1 MIKWFLVA
9 QCYAESY
16 MQTLPSQI
24 SQLNDI
30 VAKHWGIRELRPLQ
44 EPAMCSVLEGRDS
57 LVVMPTGGGKSL
69 CFQAPAVLRG
79 DTTVVISP
87 LISLMKDQVDGL
99 IASGIA
105 AIQLNSSQTP
115 EERAQHERNILN
127 GNVRLLFVSP
137 ERLVQTDMQDLLR
150 KIDVRTFAIDEAHCI
165 SHWGHDFRPE
175 YRQMRMLKTMFPKA
189 SVHAYTATATEQVRT
204 DIIQQLG
211 LKDPAIL
218 VGNFDRA
225 NLSYRIISRRGG
237 TLKQVLSVIDRHK
250 KEGGII
256 YCIRRAEVDELTKD
270 LKAAGI
276 KAMAYHAGMT
286 AQERSQT
293 QEAFSEEHCDVVVAT
308 VAFGMGIDRSNV
320 RYVLHTAMPKSLEAY
335 QQETGRAGRDGLE
348 AECVLLHSG
357 ADVFTW
363 KAIMQ
368 KAASEQ
374 NQGQYQYQEN
384 DLSYLETANEH
395 LHLMDRYCRGAAC
408 RHSLLVAHFG
418 QSYDKDNCGA
428 CDICLGETVE
438 VEGAL
443 VIAQKILSCV
453 ARLKEKYGI
462 GYVAAVLRGE
472 NSQEIRARGGQS
484 ISTYGML
491 KEYHVNDLR
500 DWMYQLIS
508 QEVLVQENI
517 EYDFG
522 RSVPILKLNGGSWQV
537 MRGQRT
543 NIRLLKPAERKKGE
557 RTKLSK
563 AETGSWDGVDRD
575 LFESMRELRRQI
587 ADERRVPPYII
598 FPDSTL
604 RELARI
610 RPSSLERMRMVSGIG
625 DSKLRDLGQ
634 TFLDVVLSYSK
645 ATGAPLDV

>member
-1 MIKWFLVA
+1 MIYLGTSLQA
-9 QCYAESY
+9 SPDYL
-16 MQTLPSQI
+16 MQTMPTPI
-24 SQLNDI
+24 PQLREL

-99 IASGIA
+99 ISSGIA

-115 EERAQHERNILN
+115 EERQQHEKDIIS
-127 GNVRLLFVSP
+127 GKVRLLFVSP

-175 YRQMRMLKTMFPKA
+175 YRQLRLLKSMFPKA

-211 LKDPAIL
+211 LKDPEIL
-218 VGNFDRA
+218 IGNFDRA
-225 NLSYRIISRRGG
+225 NLTYRITSRRGG

-250 KEGGII
+250 GEGGII

-270 LKAAGI
+270 LKEAGI

-286 AQERSQT
+286 SHERSKT

-368 KAASEQ
+368 KAACDQ
-374 NQGQYQYQEN
+374 NQNQYQEN
-384 DLSYLETANEH
+384 DLSYLETSYEH
-395 LHLMDRYCRGAAC
+395 LNIIDRYCRGAAC

-418 QSYDKDNCGA
+418 QTYGKDNCSA

-438 VEGAL
+438 VDGAL
-443 VIAQKILSCV
+443 LIAQKILSCV
-453 ARLKEKYGI
+453 ARLKERYGI

-472 NSQEIRARGGQS
+472 NSQEIRNRGDQS
-484 ISTYGML
+484 LSTYGLL
-491 KEYHVNDLR
+491 KDYHVNDLR

-508 QEVLVQENI
+508 QEVLLQENV
-517 EYDFG
+517 EVAYG
-522 RSVPILKLNGGSWQV
+522 RLVPILKLNGGSWQV

-557 RTKLSK
+557 RAKVSR
-563 AETGSWDGVDRD
+563 AEAGSWDGVDRD
-575 LFESMRELRRQI
+575 LFENMRELRRQL
-587 ADERRVPPYII
+587 ADDRKVPPYII
-598 FPDSTL
+598 FNDATL

-634 TFLDVVLSYSK
+634 TFLDVILAHCK
-645 ATGAPLDV
+645 DAGAALDA

>member
-1 MIKWFLVA
+1 MVA
-9 QCYAESY
+9 SKIQVSGIR

-24 SQLNDI
+24 TQLNAI
-30 VAKHWGIRELRPLQ
+30 VEKHWGIHKLRPLQ
-44 EPAMCSVLEGRDS
+44 EPAMCAVLDGRDS

-99 IASGIA
+99 ISSGISA
-105 AIQLNSSQTP
+105 VQLNSSLTP
-115 EERAQHERNILN
+115 EERQQHEKDILA
-127 GNVRLLFVSP
+127 GRVRLLFVSP

-175 YRQMRMLKTMFPKA
+175 YRQLRLLKSMFPKA
-189 SVHAYTATATEQVRT
+189 SVHAYTATATEQVRS
-204 DIIQQLG
+204 DIIQQLN
-211 LKDPAIL
+211 LNDPEIL

-225 NLSYRIISRRGG
+225 NLTYRIMSRRGG
-237 TLKQVLSVIDRHK
+237 LSKQVLSVIDRHRG
-250 KEGGII
+250 EGGII
-256 YCIRRAEVDELTKD
+256 YCIRRAEVDELTAE
-270 LKAAGI
+270 LKKIGI

-286 AQERSQT
+286 SQERSQT

-374 NQGQYQYQEN
+374 NQNQFQYQDN
-384 DLSYLETANEH
+384 DLSYLETAYEH
-395 LHLMDRYCRGAAC
+395 LHIIDRYCRGAAC

-418 QSYDKDNCGA
+418 QTYDKESCGA
-428 CDICLGETVE
+428 CDICLGETIE
-438 VEGAL
+438 VEGAP

-453 ARLKEKYGI
+453 ARLKERYGI
-462 GYVAAVLRGE
+462 GYIAAVLRGE
-472 NSQEIRARGGQS
+472 NSQEIRNRGDQNV
-484 ISTYGML
+484 STYGLL

-517 EYDFG
+517 DLGYG
-522 RSVPILKLNGGSWQV
+522 RAVPILKLNGGSWQV

-557 RTKLSK
+557 RAKLSK

-575 LFESMRELRRQI
+575 LFETMRDLRRDL
-587 ADERRVPPYII
+587 ADQRHVPPYII
-598 FPDSTL
+598 FNDATL

-610 RPSSLERMRMVSGIG
+610 RPSSLEKMRMVSGIG

-634 TFLDVVLSYSK
+634 TFLDVILAHCK
-645 ATGAPLDV
+645 ETGACVDS

>member
-1 MIKWFLVA
+1 
-9 QCYAESY
+9 

-99 IASGIA
+99 TSSGIA

-115 EERAQHERNILN
+115 EERQQHERNILN

-211 LKDPAIL
+211 LKDPSIL

-225 NLSYRIISRRGG
+225 NLTYRIISRRGG
-237 TLKQVLSVIDRHK
+237 VLKQVLSVIERHK

-270 LKAAGI
+270 LKQAGI

-286 AQERSQT
+286 AQERSLT

-374 NQGQYQYQEN
+374 GQGQYQDN
-384 DLSYLETANEH
+384 DLSYLETAHEH

-418 QSYDKDNCGA
+418 QTYEKDNCGA

-472 NSQEIRARGGQS
+472 NSQEIRDRGGQS
-484 ISTYGML
+484 LSTYGLL

-517 EYDFG
+517 EYGYG
-522 RSVPILKLNGGSWQV
+522 RTVPILKLNGGSWQV

-557 RTKLSK
+557 RAKLSK

-575 LFESMRELRRQI
+575 LFETMRELRRQL

-598 FPDSTL
+598 FNDTTL

-610 RPSSLERMRMVSGIG
+610 RPSTLERMRMISGIG

-634 TFLDVVLSYSK
+634 TFLDVVLEHCK
-645 ATGAPLDV
+645 ATGTSLDA